1 MDLFPVY
8 TGSGWVDCLC
18 ELCFGF
24 VTKTAGNTLAFWL
37 LLSIT
42 GTVLRLPRS
51 PWCVGWGG
59 QEAGRGFGLGQLLP
73 VDCKDILC
81 CITSCSAKKSWG
93 DWWVGW
99 QVPVTWDC
107 WASVCLWELVS
118 GGKHYFVVFQFPLCW
133 INCVYLDPHISL
145 LFLFSPMPH
154 HCGSK
159 ISKISICCLG
169 LSHYRVHNHSNISF
183 FISSDVILNMIPEET
198 TRRL

>member
-1 MDLFPVY
+1 MLSRKKQKSMDLFPVY

-24 VTKTAGNTLAFWL
+24 VTKTAGNTLVFWL

-81 CITSCSAKKSWG
+81 CITSCSAKNPEG
-93 DWWVGW
+93 TDGL
-99 QVPVTWDC
+99 
-107 WASVCLWELVS
+107 AGRCL
-118 GGKHYFVVFQFPLCW
+118 
-133 INCVYLDPHISL
+133 L
-145 LFLFSPMPH
+145 LGTAGHQSA
-154 HCGSK
+154 CGSW
-159 ISKISICCLG
+159 
-169 LSHYRVHNHSNISF
+169 
-183 FISSDVILNMIPEET
+183 
-198 TRRL
+198 